1 MFTKFFHNKLVYSRR
16 MTRLT
21 ELISNI
27 LNVGG
32 GVQEYP

>member
-1 MFTKFFHNKLVYSRR
+1 MFTKLFHNKLVYSRR

-27 LNVGG
+27 LNGG
-32 GVQEYP
+32 GVQQYP